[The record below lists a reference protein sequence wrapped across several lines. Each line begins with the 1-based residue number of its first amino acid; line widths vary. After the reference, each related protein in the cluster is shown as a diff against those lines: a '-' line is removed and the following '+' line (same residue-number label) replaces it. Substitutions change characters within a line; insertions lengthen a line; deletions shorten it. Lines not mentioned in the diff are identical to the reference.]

1 MAGQFASAREE
12 IHPTE
17 KGSKKRGREEKG
29 EKTIKWAS
37 HVSKLFLA

>member
-17 KGSKKRGREEKG
+17 KGSKKGEERKRGKR
-29 EKTIKWAS
+29 
-37 HVSKLFLA
+37 L